1 MDFKGIWENIKEKIS
16 PLIEKIREFY
26 EENKMLSYI
35 IAGLVALLL
44 LCIILLIAL
53 AGKKK
58 EPEPVPGTVLELT
71 EPLAIPDGPELPK
84 EYTTSRTPKDK
95 WSEDEAQEWFT
106 LPYDDFLGHVVT
118 LAAASHYGFTADDLK
133 QKKGLKEFLGYEK

>member
-1 MDFKGIWENIKEKIS
+1 MDFKGIWENIKEKLS

-58 EPEPVPGTVLELT
+58 EPEVIPGTVLELT
-71 EPLAIPDGPELPK
+71 EPLAVPDGPELPK
-84 EYTTSRTPKDK
+84 DYTASRTPKEK
-95 WSEDEAQEWFT
+95 WSQ
-106 LPYDDFLGHVVT
+106 
-118 LAAASHYGFTADDLK
+118 
-133 QKKGLKEFLGYEK
+133 

>member
-1 MDFKGIWENIKEKIS
+1 MDFKGIWENIKNRLS
-16 PLIEKIREFY
+16 PLVEKVREFY

-53 AGKKK
+53 AGKTK

-71 EPLAIPDGPELPK
+71 EPLVIPDGPELPK
-84 EYTTSRTPKDK
+84 DYTASRTPKDR
-95 WSEDEAQEWFT
+95 WSEEEAQEWFT
-106 LPYDDFLGHVVT
+106 IPSQKEIDSLSKANDNLINEITG
-118 LAAASHYGFTADDLK
+118 AAP
-133 QKKGLKEFLGYEK
+133 

>member
-1 MDFKGIWENIKEKIS
+1 MDIKGIWKNIKEKFS

-26 EENKMLSYI
+26 EDNNMLSYI

-58 EPEPVPGTVLELT
+58 EPAPVPGTVLELT
-71 EPLAIPDGPELPK
+71 EPLVIPDGPELPK
-84 EYTTSRTPKDK
+84 DYTASRTPKDK
-95 WSEDEAQEWFT
+95 WTEEEAQEWFT
-106 LPYDDFLGHVVT
+106 IPSQKEIDSLSKANDNLINEITG
-118 LAAASHYGFTADDLK
+118 AAP
-133 QKKGLKEFLGYEK
+133 

>member
-1 MDFKGIWENIKEKIS
+1 MDFKGIWENIKDKFS
-16 PLIEKIREFY
+16 PLIEKAREFY

-58 EPEPVPGTVLELT
+58 EPAVVPGTVLELT

-84 EYTTSRTPKDK
+84 DYTTSRTPKDK
-95 WSEDEAQEWFT
+95 WSEEEAEEWFT
-106 LPYDDFLGHVVT
+106 VPSQKEIDSLSKANDNLINEITG
-118 LAAASHYGFTADDLK
+118 AAP
-133 QKKGLKEFLGYEK
+133 